1 MSDIKIIIAG
11 FGGQG
16 VLFAGK
22 LLAHAAMTAGKKI
35 SWLPSYGPEM
45 RGGTANCHIVI
56 SDEPVSSP
64 IIVNPDVLISLNKPA
79 LDKFE
84 KSVSEGGTILVDKTL
99 TDRFVGRTDV
109 NVIYVEATKIAQ
121 ELGNAALSNMVML
134 GAFLKETGTFVIEE
148 IKDAVFK
155 NIPKAKSAIAELDI
169 DAIMAGYNK
178 SVCKI

>member
-1 MSDIKIIIAG
+1 MSDMKIVIAG

-22 LLAHAAMTAGKKI
+22 LLAHAAMSAGKEI

-45 RGGTANCHIVI
+45 RGGTANCHVVI
-56 SDEPVSSP
+56 SDEPIGSP

-84 KSVSEGGTILVDKTL
+84 KKVSEGGTILADKTL
-99 TDRFVGRTDV
+99 IDRLIERADV
-109 NVIYVEATKIAQ
+109 NVVYVEATKMAQ

-134 GAFLKETGTFVIEE
+134 GAFLKETGVFVIEE
-148 IKDAVFK
+148 IKDAVLK
-155 NIPKAKSAIAELDI
+155 NIPKAKRALAELDI
-169 DAIMAGYNK
+169 NAIMAGYNM